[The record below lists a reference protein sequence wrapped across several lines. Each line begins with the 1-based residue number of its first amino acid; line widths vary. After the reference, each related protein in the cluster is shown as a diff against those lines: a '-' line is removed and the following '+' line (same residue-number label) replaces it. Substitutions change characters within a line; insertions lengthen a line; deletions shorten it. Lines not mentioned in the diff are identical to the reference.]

1 MTEIKQKIEKTLLDI
16 KDKPEEKKK
25 NIVKKIKISKTKKPR
40 KPRKKKNKKT
50 QNIVVDLTDIDKQED
65 KEEKVGMT
73 DEDKKLLQSFEQEVS
88 MISKLQ
94 EDKEEKVGM
103 TDEDKKLLQSFEQEV
118 SMISKLQEEEMV
130 RGEEER
136 KEEQR
141 KEEKKRKRKE
151 DNIRKRKQR
160 KKQEAERKKQE
171 DERKKQEKIKK
182 EEEERKVEEE
192 EERKT
197 IKCVKLS
204 YKIILDLEKEEEEF
218 TIQCFNK
225 EQIIYDLIY
234 KNKRLELYENTKKVS
249 ISLKKSQNT
258 LIIYPKS
265 YVRPINLN
273 RTDYKI
279 KRINKV
285 PITKIKLNLNNIVYS
300 GSNIIL

>member
-94 EDKEEKVGM
+94 E
-103 TDEDKKLLQSFEQEV
+103 
-118 SMISKLQEEEMV
+118 EEMV

-136 KEEQR
+136 KEEER